1 MNSRERVR
9 RAIHFGTPDRPP
21 ISHAVLPAARIKYGP
36 ALDEI
41 LAEFRD
47 DFGWDDYPDLPY
59 ADFPPQYKKGLN
71 RDDFGTVWRVETAGI
86 CGIPCEF
93 PIPDLERYREYRWPP
108 VFEAG
113 PPAGRLYSG
122 HRARYDDRWYAR
134 GGWFTYFEQL
144 QQLRGMEAFMMDLA
158 AETPTLLRL
167 MDDLLDFNLAW
178 IDRWL
183 RLEYDGLHFG
193 DDWGAQSVLLV
204 RPALWRRLFKPRYAE
219 MFRKVKQAGRDVWF
233 HSDGFINDIVGD
245 LAEIGVDVLNFQIAV
260 VGPDWT
266 ERNIRGRLAVRTDI
280 DRQRILPFGTPEEVR
295 EEVAR
300 TFAACGDASGGV
312 VACGEIGPD
321 VPLANIRALYEAFR
335 ADC

>member
-1 MNSRERVR
+1 
-9 RAIHFGTPDRPP
+9 
-21 ISHAVLPAARIKYGP
+21 
-36 ALDEI
+36 
-41 LAEFRD
+41 
-47 DFGWDDYPDLPY
+47 
-59 ADFPPQYKKGLN
+59 
-71 RDDFGTVWRVETAGI
+71 
-86 CGIPCEF
+86 
-93 PIPDLERYREYRWPP
+93 
-108 VFEAG
+108 
-113 PPAGRLYSG
+113 
-122 HRARYDDRWYAR
+122 
-134 GGWFTYFEQL
+134 
-144 QQLRGMEAFMMDLA
+144 MDLA
-158 AETPTLLRL
+158 AETPALLRL

-193 DDWGAQSVLLV
+193 DDWGGQSVLLV